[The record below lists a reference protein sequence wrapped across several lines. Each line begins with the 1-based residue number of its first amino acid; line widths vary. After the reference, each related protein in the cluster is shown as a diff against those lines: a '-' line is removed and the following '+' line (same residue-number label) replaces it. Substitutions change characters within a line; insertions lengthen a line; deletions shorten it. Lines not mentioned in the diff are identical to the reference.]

1 MTRAANSVHE
11 AAPDALIFFS
21 GLNFDTYIDPIPLG
35 KTLNGTAGTSTSNKT
50 AKFVPSD
57 FAWEK
62 KIVLELHKYDFEA
75 TRSPCSVFKA
85 NWYKQGFQAV
95 NETDP
100 ATKYLLPVAITEW
113 GFIHNGTYWNQTTYN
128 TCLIQMVE
136 EYKVSWM
143 QWEISGSFYLQTRPN
158 RTPNTIQGQEEFW
171 GLLNYNWDGVR
182 DPVTVENSL
191 KKMIAALG

>member
-113 GFIHNGTYWNQTTYN
+113 GFIHNGTYWNQTMYN